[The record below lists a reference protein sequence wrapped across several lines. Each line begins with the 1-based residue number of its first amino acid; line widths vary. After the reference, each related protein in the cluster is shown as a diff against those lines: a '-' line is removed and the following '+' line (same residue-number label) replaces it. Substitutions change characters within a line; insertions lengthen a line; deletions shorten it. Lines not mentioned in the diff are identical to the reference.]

1 MNRLYGLILLWLA
14 PLAAFALDASIQPA
28 LFRHPEGGG
37 ILELNLHIVGSTIT
51 FDTVGTDSLQARALV
66 QILLRQGDRYVL
78 AEKVELKSPVSTRP
92 VHFIQ
97 QWRFAIGEGDYVLDV
112 QVTDAADPANRA
124 TWSGPLAC
132 HFGESRISQSDV
144 QLLQAFHP
152 ATQAGPFV
160 KNGFFMEPLPFDFY
174 PKNTS
179 RLIFYNE
186 IYHSDRVLDGPFV
199 LTWRVLELLP
209 DGTAKAVMIG
219 HKKKEPAPVVPVL
232 MQADIG
238 KLPSGKYRLEVEVR
252 SADKELL
259 SQKSVVFRRANPYLD
274 VSRDTLAT
282 MPLDD
287 EFVAALDSAALRYSL
302 KAIAPLVNDH
312 EGELLNTILRE
323 GNLDAQRL
331 FLFHYWANRNPN
343 NPRLA
348 YEAFM
353 EVARA
358 VDRKFRSGFGYGFE
372 TDRGYVFIK
381 YGAPDDIVTVEDDP
395 DAPPYEIWSYNYL
408 PRTGQTNVKF
418 LFYNPSLAG
427 GDFRLLHSTA
437 RGEINNPRW
446 EVELYRNSPTEI
458 EGTNYLDGTVMQDK
472 MGRRARRLMK
482 DF

>member
-1 MNRLYGLILLWLA
+1 
-14 PLAAFALDASIQPA
+14 
-28 LFRHPEGGG
+28 
-37 ILELNLHIVGSTIT
+37 
-51 FDTVGTDSLQARALV
+51 
-66 QILLRQGDRYVL
+66 
-78 AEKVELKSPVSTRP
+78 
-92 VHFIQ
+92 
-97 QWRFAIGEGDYVLDV
+97 
-112 QVTDAADPANRA
+112 
-124 TWSGPLAC
+124 
-132 HFGESRISQSDV
+132 
-144 QLLQAFHP
+144 
-152 ATQAGPFV
+152 
-160 KNGFFMEPLPFDFY
+160 
-174 PKNTS
+174 
-179 RLIFYNE
+179 
-186 IYHSDRVLDGPFV
+186 
-199 LTWRVLELLP
+199 
-209 DGTAKAVMIG
+209 
-219 HKKKEPAPVVPVL
+219 
-232 MQADIG
+232 
-238 KLPSGKYRLEVEVR
+238 
-252 SADKELL
+252 
-259 SQKSVVFRRANPYLD
+259 
-274 VSRDTLAT
+274 
-282 MPLDD
+282 
-287 EFVAALDSAALRYSL
+287 LDSAALRYSL